1 MKNQLFN
8 LLTFCCTTAIIASCN
23 SPSAV
28 NIQIDEIFTDHAVL
42 QRDAEVPV
50 WGTADP
56 GGKVKVEVGNA
67 SALAEVDENGNWMVE
82 LPTLKAGGP
91 YAMHIIGEDTT
102 TLQNVLIGDV
112 WLASGQSNM
121 EWPLNAQVDNYE
133 EEIAQA
139 NYPKIR
145 LFTVE
150 KNRSD
155 EPLKALKTE
164 GWQVCS
170 PETVGDFS
178 AVAYFF
184 GREIHRE
191 ENVPIGLIDATWGGT
206 PAEAWTSEKSLMKME
221 EFRKMITENKN
232 AKQGESGMSEAE
244 KAKRREEIIQQAD
257 AKVNATG
264 FKPDFDMGKW
274 KSMDLPVLWEEADT
288 SMRSFDGFVWF
299 AKKVTI
305 PSRHADKALTLHI
318 GKIDDQ
324 DITWFNGEKVG
335 STNSY
340 SVSRAYEIPANL
352 VKSGE
357 NTVIVR
363 VLDTGGGGGMYGPA
377 EEMYLAQNGQKLPI
391 SLTGAWKYDET
402 QEPKLPSGSPYPNE
416 PTELFNAMIN
426 PLIPYS
432 IKGAIWYQGESNA
445 SRAKQYQT
453 LFPLMIEDWREQFGQ
468 GKFPFL
474 FVQLANFD
482 PQGVSPTE
490 WAALREAQIMALD
503 LDNTGMAVAIDI
515 GDPNDIHPRNKQ
527 DVGYRLALA
536 ARKVAYHRDNVYS
549 GPLYDTISVENDTV
563 YIKFT
568 EVGEGLMKIPDEEL
582 RGFAIAGENK
592 QFVQAQAKIISKDE
606 VAVYST
612 KVKNPQAVRYGW
624 SNNPDI
630 NLYNVEGLP
639 ASPFRSD
646 QWDDAKQTESMVSKS
661 LIN

>member
-1 MKNQLFN
+1 MKNHLFN
-8 LLTFCCTTAIIASCN
+8 LMIFCCTTAIIASCN
-23 SPSAV
+23 NPSAV

-50 WGTADP
+50 WGTAGP
-56 GGKVKVEVGNA
+56 GGTVKVEVGDA
-67 SALAEVDENGNWMVE
+67 VALAEVDQNGNWMVE
-82 LPTLKAGGP
+82 LPALKAGGP
-91 YAMHIIGEDTT
+91 YPMHIIGKDTT
-102 TLQNVLIGDV
+102 TLKNILVGDV

-133 EEIAQA
+133 EEIANA

-155 EPLKALKTE
+155 APLKDMRTE

-170 PETVGDFS
+170 PETIGDFS

-184 GREIHRE
+184 GREIHQE

-221 EFRKMITENKN
+221 DFRQMITENKKAN
-232 AKQGESGMSEAE
+232 QGESGMSEAE
-244 KAKRREEIIQQAD
+244 KAKRREEIIQQAE
-257 AKVNATG
+257 ARIQAAG
-264 FKPDFDMGKW
+264 FTPDSDMSQW
-274 KSMDLPVLWEEADT
+274 KTMELPVLWEEADT
-288 SMRSFDGFVWF
+288 SMRNFDGFVWF
-299 AKKVTI
+299 AKKITI
-305 PSRHADKALTLHI
+305 PSRYAGKALTLHL

-324 DITWFNGEKVG
+324 DITWFNGEKIG

-340 SVSRAYEIPANL
+340 SVSRIYEVPAQL

-357 NTVIVR
+357 NTIIVR

-377 EEMYLAQNGQKLPI
+377 EEMYLAQNGQQLPV
-391 SLTGAWKYDET
+391 SLSGGWQYDET
-402 QEPKLPSGSPYPNE
+402 QEPRLPVASPYPNE
-416 PTELFNAMIN
+416 PAILFNAMIN

-474 FVQLANFD
+474 FVQLANFE
-482 PQGVSPTE
+482 PQGAPPAE
-490 WAALREAQIMALD
+490 WAELREAQMMALD
-503 LDNTGMAVAIDI
+503 LDHTGVAVTIDI
-515 GDPNDIHPRNKQ
+515 GDPDDIHPRNKQ

-536 ARKVAYHRDNVYS
+536 ARKVAYHRDNIYS
-549 GPLYDTISVENDTV
+549 SPLYDTMRVATDTA

-568 EVGEGLMKIPDEEL
+568 EVGEGLMKMPDEEL
-582 RGFAIAGENK
+582 RGFTIAGEDK
-592 QFVQAQAKIISKDE
+592 QFVQAKAKIISKDE
-606 VAVYST
+606 VAVYSAQ
-612 KVKNPQAVRYGW
+612 VKNPQAVRYGW
-624 SNNPDI
+624 SNNPDV
-630 NLYNVEGLP
+630 NLYNMEGLP
-639 ASPFRSD
+639 ASPFRTD
-646 QWDDAKQTESMVSKS
+646 PGEHVQQKDTMVS
-661 LIN
+661 NR